1 MAPRI
6 IRFKS
11 LLAWLFLASI
21 SLIAPVPG
29 SEIDTAS
36 PLLLGDSD
44 QDGMPDLWEIV
55 HGLNPNDPADALK
68 DPDGD
73 GSSNRNEYLAG
84 TDPRSAES
92 VLRFTKIKQIASNAF
107 FLQFKAT
114 SNRVYSILYRTDNQ
128 STNWIKIRD
137 FGAAPTNRLIEL
149 TNAVPPEMAAQ
160 RFYNVVTSPPP

>member
-6 IRFKS
+6 IRFRP
-11 LLAWLFLASI
+11 LFAWLFFASI

-36 PLLLGDSD
+36 PLLIGDSD

-55 HGLNPNDPADALK
+55 HGLDPNDPDDALE

-84 TDPRSAES
+84 TNPHSAVS
-92 VLRFTKIKQIASNAF
+92 VLRFTKIKQIASNVF

-114 SNRVYSILYRTDNQ
+114 SNRAYSVVFRTDNQ
-128 STNWIKIRD
+128 SVGWIKIRD
-137 FGAAPTNRLIEL
+137 FEAASTNRLIEL
-149 TNAVPPEMAAQ
+149 TNTVPPDMAAQ
-160 RFYNVVTSPPP
+160 RFYNVVTSPPR